1 MLTDNSPKAD
11 AVRRP
16 PPKGSKKTWG
26 GPAFSRSLLTTAIC
40 LLAATT
46 AVAEEPSGDSAAP
59 ASNAPGNSAGTNE
72 PSPYLLGITQAF
84 TAENNLFRAPEGS
97 GLVVSDRIS
106 STGLRLGVNQ
116 PFGRQRF
123 SADLAAHINRYR
135 TNTQLNNTDY
145 SAAARLDWETVE
157 RVSGEISAAQSQ
169 SLYREQAS
177 GVIDTQRNQLRT
189 SALAFQARVGVATR
203 LSFEIGAAGSEND
216 YTGNGVDNRDL
227 RQHSF
232 NAGVRFGPS
241 DAVNTRLSVRR
252 SEGSYPRFG
261 AEPDDFTRDDIDLI
275 STLQATGA
283 SHLNSRLSATRERH
297 TVQSQ
302 RDTNGWTGAL
312 GWHWQP
318 TGKLTLAL
326 DLLRDSSVGQT
337 GFDSSLI
344 NASSSDTRLA
354 QTATLAITWA
364 ATAKIQVIPKFSYV
378 HRKLDSGFSSTL
390 GSTAQESTDN
400 TTSVG
405 LGLRWT
411 PINALDLGCDV
422 SREQRK
428 VSDTAGLSLP
438 YTASVVSC
446 SAQFA
451 LR

>member
-11 AVRRP
+11 AARRP

-26 GPAFSRSLLTTAIC
+26 GPAFSYSLLTAAIC
-40 LLAATT
+40 LLAATEAAAQDT
-46 AVAEEPSGDSAAP
+46 SGEGAAP
-59 ASNAPGNSAGTNE
+59 ASSNSGSTSE
-72 PSPYLLGITQAF
+72 PSPYLLGVTQAF

-106 STGLRLGVNQ
+106 STGLRLGINQ
-116 PFGRQRF
+116 PIGRQVF
-123 SADLAAHINRYR
+123 SADLAANMNRYR
-135 TNTQLNNTDY
+135 TNKQLNNTDY
-145 SAAARLDWETVE
+145 SANARLDWQTVE

-169 SLYREQAS
+169 SLYREQTG
-177 GVIDTQRNQLRT
+177 GVIETQRNQLRT

-216 YTGNGVDNRDL
+216 YSGTDVDNRDL

-261 AEPDDFTRDDIDLI
+261 TEPDDFTRDDIDLI

-297 TVQSQ
+297 SVQSQ

-312 GWHWQP
+312 GWRWQP

-344 NASSSDTRLA
+344 NASSSDTSLA

-378 HRKLDSGFSSTL
+378 HRKLDGAFNSTL
-390 GSTAQESTDN
+390 GNTSQESSDN
-400 TTSVG
+400 TTSAG
-405 LGLRWT
+405 IGLRWT

-428 VSDTAGLSLP
+428 VNGTAGLSTP

>member
-11 AVRRP
+11 AARRP
-16 PPKGSKKTWG
+16 SPQGSKKTWG
-26 GPAFSRSLLTTAIC
+26 GPAFSYSLLTAAIC
-40 LLAATT
+40 LLAATEAAAQDT
-46 AVAEEPSGDSAAP
+46 SGEGAAP
-59 ASNAPGNSAGTNE
+59 ASSNSGSTSE
-72 PSPYLLGITQAF
+72 PSPYLLGVTQAF

-106 STGLRLGVNQ
+106 STGVRLGINQ
-116 PFGRQRF
+116 PIGRQVF
-123 SADLAAHINRYR
+123 SADLAANMNRYR
-135 TNTQLNNTDY
+135 TNKQLNNTDY
-145 SAAARLDWETVE
+145 SANARLDWQTVE

-169 SLYREQAS
+169 SLYREQTG
-177 GVIDTQRNQLRT
+177 GVIETQRNQLRT

-216 YTGNGVDNRDL
+216 YSGTDVDNRDL

-261 AEPDDFTRDDIDLI
+261 TEPDDFTRDDIDLI

-297 TVQSQ
+297 SVQSQ

-312 GWHWQP
+312 GWRWQP

-344 NASSSDTRLA
+344 NASSSDTSLA

-378 HRKLDSGFSSTL
+378 HRKLDGAFNSTL
-390 GSTAQESTDN
+390 GNTSQESSDN
-400 TTSVG
+400 TTSAG
-405 LGLRWT
+405 IGLRWT

-428 VSDTAGLSLP
+428 VNGTAGLSTP